1 MKTDLQTFPV
11 LSIDAWGNPEEGY
24 EWNQWFHVGSID
36 LDINNEDQDVIQLMI
51 DGGYLKEGSKGLG
64 EVEDDGFNLVI
75 LDKTTREPL
84 FAIEYGSSI

>member
-36 LDINNEDQDVIQLMI
+36 LDLKNEDQDVIQLMI
-51 DGGYLKEGSKGLG
+51 DEGYLKEGSKGLG

-75 LDKTTREPL
+75 LDKTTRQPL